1 MLNYYVQIAEVKNN
15 CIGRKYGIINYET
28 ETSVIDDVEQDKLI
42 KEIVSNENI
51 KKIFPD
57 ADTYLV
63 LELMPTYAYLEKI
76 NKTNE
81 ELYKTTKDNWENT
94 MNSEEV
100 QIRRLHK
107 NYKDVLS
114 AVEFIV
120 KETEEK
126 NQKDSQEYLNFL
138 DELNKVSVS
147 H

>member
-1 MLNYYVQIAEVKNN
+1 
-15 CIGRKYGIINYET
+15 
-28 ETSVIDDVEQDKLI
+28 
-42 KEIVSNENI
+42 
-51 KKIFPD
+51 
-57 ADTYLV
+57 
-63 LELMPTYAYLEKI
+63 MPTYAYLEKI
-76 NKTNE
+76 NKTSE

-107 NYKDVLS
+107 NYKDILS